1 MNFRDLLPKIIGFIA
16 LVITIALAPSIYT
29 ANLSV
34 VNYGGGSG
42 LTNFIG
48 MGAIAPFG
56 GFLIIFGILI
66 AQGIFNIAGYGGAK
80 ASGWKDILVS
90 VGAVIVVIILLNVY
104 VSAVLP
110 GFTGLIASAS
120 VASDTIGQTV
130 FGVVPI
136 VIYLAIIIGAIG
148 SQGSNVIAKKVG
160 NWRKGKGKGASQA
173 AVSYQ

>member
-1 MNFRDLLPKIIGFIA
+1 MNFRELLPKIVGFIA

-48 MGAIAPFG
+48 MDAIAPFG

-66 AQGIFNIAGYGGAK
+66 AQGIFNIAGVGGAK

-90 VGAVIVVIILLNVY
+90 VGSVIVVIILLNVY

-120 VASDTIGQTV
+120 VASDDIGQTV

-148 SQGSNVIAKKVG
+148 AQAGRAVYRRFKGRRGSRSAV
-160 NWRKGKGKGASQA
+160 
-173 AVSYQ
+173 VSYA

>member
-1 MNFRDLLPKIIGFIA
+1 MNFKDLLPKIVGFIA
-16 LVITIALAPSIYT
+16 LVITISLSPAIYS

-48 MGAIAPFG
+48 MDAIADFG

-66 AQGIFNIAGYGGAK
+66 AQGIFQIAGVGGGK

-90 VGAVIVVIILLNVY
+90 VGSVIVVIILLNVY

-110 GFTGLIASAS
+110 GFTDLIASAS
-120 VASDTIGQTV
+120 AASDDIGQTV

-136 VIYLAIIIGAIG
+136 VIYLTIIVGAIG
-148 SQGSNVIAKKVG
+148 VQGGKAIYNKVRG
-160 NWRKGKGKGASQA
+160 RGRKNRS
-173 AVSYQ
+173 AVAYA